1 MNRFTPP
8 FPNLSGFVHML
19 GCTSLLLVMLV
30 ATGCKSSEPGIDP
43 AEMQSLEAEISELE
57 TQIASMEREL
67 SNLRQEN
74 SRLRRRLSSQEQRRG
89 ETIEVLST
97 DLFFESGS
105 AQLTNEGVER
115 LVSVAEM
122 LRTQYADRA
131 IRVEGYTDD
140 NPIGDRLSQRFPSNW
155 ELSAARASAVV
166 RHLQWTHELSPDR
179 FEVVGFGQYQPIATN
194 ETAEGRSENR
204 RVRVAVLPDGQPI
217 TAGDQ

>member
-1 MNRFTPP
+1 MNCSACPS
-8 FPNLSGFVHML
+8 SGFVRML
-19 GCTSLLLVMLV
+19 GCASLVLVMLV

-43 AEMQSLEAEISELE
+43 AEMQSLESEISELE

-67 SNLRQEN
+67 SSLRQEN
-74 SRLRRRLSSQEQRRG
+74 SRLRSRLSSQEQRRG

-105 AQLTNEGVER
+105 AQLTNEGVDR
-115 LVSVAEM
+115 LVDVAEM

-140 NPIGDRLSQRFPSNW
+140 KPIGDRLSQRFPSNW

>member
-1 MNRFTPP
+1 
-8 FPNLSGFVHML
+8 
-19 GCTSLLLVMLV
+19 
-30 ATGCKSSEPGIDP
+30 
-43 AEMQSLEAEISELE
+43 
-57 TQIASMEREL
+57 
-67 SNLRQEN
+67 
-74 SRLRRRLSSQEQRRG
+74 LRRRLSSQEQRRG

>member
-1 MNRFTPP
+1 MNRTSPLFSILTR
-8 FPNLSGFVHML
+8 GV
-19 GCTSLLLVMLV
+19 GCASLLLLLFA

-43 AEMQSLEAEISELE
+43 AAMQSLEDEIAQLE
-57 TQIASMEREL
+57 TEIASMEREL
-67 SNLRQEN
+67 SGLRQEN
-74 SRLRRRLSSQEQRRG
+74 ARLRSRLANQEQRRG

-115 LVSVAEM
+115 LVDVAQR
-122 LRTQYADRA
+122 LRSDYADRVV
-131 IRVEGYTDD
+131 RVEGYTDD
-140 NPIGDRLSQRFPSNW
+140 KPIGDRLSERFPSNW

-166 RHLQWTHELSPDR
+166 RHLQWTHELEPSR

-204 RVRVAVLPDGQPI
+204 RVRVAVLPAGQPV
-217 TAGDQ
+217 TAGEPQ

>member
-1 MNRFTPP
+1 MNCSSF
-8 FPNLSGFVHML
+8 LSSGVVRML
-19 GCTSLLLVMLV
+19 GWASVVLVMLV

-43 AEMQSLEAEISELE
+43 AEMQSLESEISELE

-74 SRLRRRLSSQEQRRG
+74 SRLRSRLSDQEQRRG

-105 AQLTNEGVER
+105 AQLTSEGVER
-115 LVSVAEM
+115 LVDVAQR
-122 LRTQYADRA
+122 LRGEYAERVV
-131 IRVEGYTDD
+131 RVEGYTDD
-140 NPIGDRLSQRFPSNW
+140 KPIGDRLSQRFPSNW

-166 RHLQWTHELSPDR
+166 RHLQWTHELAPNR

-204 RVRVAVLPDGQPI
+204 RVRVAVLPAGQPT
-217 TAGDQ
+217 TAGE